1 MLHIVALRPPCYQPS
16 SLKHIGLLS
25 PAMLIDSH
33 CHLDFPELKAELDAV
48 LDRAR
53 AAGVGL
59 MVTISTRVH
68 RFNEL
73 KAIVEAHD
81 DVFCSI
87 GTHPHNAAE
96 EPDIMVEELVEL
108 ARHPK
113 VVAIGEAGLDY
124 HYDHSP
130 RDMQKKSFRTHI
142 AAARETGLPLVIHAR
157 DADADTARML
167 EEESAKGAFP
177 FVLHC
182 FTGGADLAHRGL
194 ALGGYISFSG
204 VVTFKNAEALRDI
217 ALAVPSDRLLVETD
231 APYLAP
237 EPLRGK
243 TNEPALVAH
252 IAARLAALRGVR
264 EAEMQRLTTENFFR
278 LFKKVPRPSLK
289 APQSAA

>member
-1 MLHIVALRPPCYQPS
+1 
-16 SLKHIGLLS
+16 
-25 PAMLIDSH
+25 MLIDSH
-33 CHLDFPELKAELDAV
+33 CHLDFPELSADLDAV
-48 LDRAR
+48 LARAQ

-68 RFNEL
+68 RFKDL
-73 KAIVEAHD
+73 RAIVEAHD
-81 DVFCSI
+81 NVFCSI
-87 GTHPHNAAE
+87 GTHPHEAAE
-96 EPDIMVEELVEL
+96 EPDIMVEELVEI

-124 HYDHSP
+124 HYEHSP

-157 DADADTARML
+157 EADADIARML
-167 EEESAKGAFP
+167 EEESAKGTFP

-204 VVTFKNAEALRDI
+204 VITFKNAEALRDI

-237 EPLRGK
+237 APLRGK
-243 TNEPALVAH
+243 INEPGFVGHTAS
-252 IAARLAALRGVR
+252 RLAALRGVR
-264 EAEMQRLTTENFFR
+264 EAEMERLTTDNFFQ
-278 LFKKVPRPSLK
+278 LFKKVPRPSLN

>member
-1 MLHIVALRPPCYQPS
+1 
-16 SLKHIGLLS
+16 
-25 PAMLIDSH
+25 MLIDSH
-33 CHLDFPELKAELDAV
+33 CHLDFPELAGDIEAV
-48 LDRAR
+48 LARAR

-59 MVTISTRVH
+59 LVTISTRVR

-73 KAIVEAHD
+73 IALVEAHD
-81 DVFCSI
+81 NVFCSV

-96 EPDIMVEELVEL
+96 EPDITVEELVAL
-108 ARHPK
+108 SRHPK

-130 RDMQKKSFRTHI
+130 RDIQKKSFRTHI

-157 DADADTARML
+157 DADADIARIL

-182 FTGGADLAHRGL
+182 FTSGAELAHRGL

-204 VVTFKNAEALRDI
+204 VVTFKNAEVLRDI

-237 EPLRGK
+237 EPYRGR
-243 TNEPALVAH
+243 TNEPGFVAAT
-252 IAARLAALRGVR
+252 AARLAALRGTS
-264 EAEMQRLTTENFFR
+264 EADMARLTTENFHR
-278 LFKKVPRPSLK
+278 LFKKMPRLSLK
-289 APQSAA
+289 ATSAA

>member
-1 MLHIVALRPPCYQPS
+1 
-16 SLKHIGLLS
+16 
-25 PAMLIDSH
+25 MLIDSH
-33 CHLDFPELKAELDAV
+33 CHLDFPELKGELDAV

-59 MVTISTRVH
+59 MVSISTRV
-68 RFNEL
+68 RQFNEL
-73 KAIVEAHD
+73 RALVDAYD
-81 DVFCSI
+81 NVFCSV
-87 GTHPHNAAE
+87 GTHPHNAAK

-130 RDMQKKSFRTHI
+130 RDVQKKSFRSHI
-142 AAARETGLPLVIHAR
+142 AASRETGLPLVIHAR
-157 DADADTARML
+157 DADVDIARML
-167 EEESAKGAFP
+167 EEETRKGAFP

-182 FTGGADLAHRGL
+182 FTSGAELARTGL
-194 ALGGYISFSG
+194 ALGGYLSFSG
-204 VVTFKNAEALRDI
+204 VITFKNAEALRDI

-243 TNEPALVAH
+243 TNEPAFVVH
-252 IAARLAALRGVR
+252 TAARLAALRGLR
-264 EAEMQRLTTENFFR
+264 ETEMARTTTENFFR

>member
-1 MLHIVALRPPCYQPS
+1 
-16 SLKHIGLLS
+16 
-25 PAMLIDSH
+25 MLIDSH
-33 CHLDFPELKAELDAV
+33 CHLDFPELSADLDGV

-53 AAGVGL
+53 AAGVDL
-59 MVTISTRVH
+59 MVTISTRVGQ
-68 RFNEL
+68 FNQL
-73 KAIVEAHD
+73 RSLAEAHD
-81 DVFCSI
+81 TVFCSV

-96 EPDIMVEELVEL
+96 EPDITVEELVEL
-108 ARHPK
+108 AHHPK

-124 HYDHSP
+124 HYDNSP
-130 RDMQKKSFRTHI
+130 RDVQKKSFRTHI
-142 AAARETGLPLVIHAR
+142 AAARETGLPLIIHAR
-157 DADADTARML
+157 DADAHVARML
-167 EEESAKGAFP
+167 EEETKKGAFP

-243 TNEPALVAH
+243 TNEPAFVVH
-252 IAARLAALRGVR
+252 TAARLAALRGVR
-264 EAEMQRLTTENFFR
+264 EGEMARLTTDNFFR
-278 LFKKVPRPSLK
+278 LFRKVPRSALN